1 MLLKDVPFLSEH
13 SHVFSHINLVM
24 VLAQDQI
31 NPRHVS
37 RPWGELELTL
47 LCVKGVVGHV
57 HCTLAQI
64 DGLGKQC
71 HISIVSDLIVTS
83 NLCKEV

>member
-37 RPWGELELTL
+37 
-47 LCVKGVVGHV
+47 
-57 HCTLAQI
+57 
-64 DGLGKQC
+64 
-71 HISIVSDLIVTS
+71 
-83 NLCKEV
+83 